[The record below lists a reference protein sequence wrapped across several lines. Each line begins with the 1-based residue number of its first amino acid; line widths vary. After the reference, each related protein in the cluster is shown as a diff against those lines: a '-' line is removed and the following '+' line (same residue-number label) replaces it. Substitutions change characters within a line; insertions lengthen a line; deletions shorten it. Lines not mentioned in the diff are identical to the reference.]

1 MNKKIGYKGFASL
14 LFFLSQEIF
23 LGVGLTRIL
32 SISEQN
38 SWISILIAFVIGFIF
53 LNMIMYVMNYKKDL
67 NVFEKID
74 ILFGKFSKI
83 INFILFSLVTLYF
96 MFSLWNL
103 SIYIQNKFLDQTPK
117 FLIMFLFLI
126 PVIYIVNKDIKT
138 ISKVSL
144 ICFILSIVEFLAS
157 FFGLVNYLDF
167 NNFKPLFTNSFNEI
181 ISSSFIIIAYFIT
194 PFSLILIVPKNTI
207 DEPKKLNKSFIYFYI
222 IGFLEFL
229 LVTIFIISIFGIDYA
244 KLFYYP
250 EFSLLKKISYF
261 DFIEHVENLLSS
273 QWLFS
278 LYIGS
283 VINLYFIKNY
293 LKYLNIK
300 KLKTKKIIYYIIIF
314 VSLFISPRLFMNTTI
329 EYHVVKEYFI
339 YLYSIPIFVLLIIA
353 IILIRK
359 EKRAN

>member
-23 LGVGLTRIL
+23 LGIGLTRIL

-38 SWISILIAFVIGFIF
+38 SWISIIIAFLVGFIF
-53 LNMIMYVMNYKKDL
+53 LGMIIYVMDYEKDL
-67 NVFEKID
+67 TVFEKNEK
-74 ILFGKFSKI
+74 LFGKFGKV
-83 INFILFSLVTLYF
+83 INFILSSLVTIYF

-117 FLIMFLFLI
+117 FLIMLLFLI
-126 PVIYIVNKDIKT
+126 PVMYIVSKDIKT
-138 ISKVSL
+138 IAKVSL
-144 ICFILSIVEFLAS
+144 ISFILAIIEFLAS
-157 FFGLVNYLDF
+157 IFGLVNYLDF

-181 ISSSFIIIAYFIT
+181 ISSSFIIMSYFIT
-194 PFSLILIVPKNTI
+194 PFSLLLLIPKNTI
-207 DEPKKLNKSFIYFYI
+207 DEPKKLNKSFICFYI
-222 IGFLEFL
+222 IGFLELF
-229 LVTIFIISIFGIDYA
+229 LVTTFIISIFGIDYA

-293 LKYLNIK
+293 LKHLNIK
-300 KLKTKKIIYYIIIF
+300 KLKTKKLIYYIIIF

-339 YLYSIPIFVLLIIA
+339 YLYSIPVLLLLIIS
-353 IILIRK
+353 IILIIK
-359 EKRAN
+359 GKRAN

>member
-1 MNKKIGYKGFASL
+1 MS
-14 LFFLSQEIF
+14 
-23 LGVGLTRIL
+23 
-32 SISEQN
+32 
-38 SWISILIAFVIGFIF
+38 
-53 LNMIMYVMNYKKDL
+53 
-67 NVFEKID
+67 
-74 ILFGKFSKI
+74 
-83 INFILFSLVTLYF
+83 
-96 MFSLWNL
+96 
-103 SIYIQNKFLDQTPK
+103 
-117 FLIMFLFLI
+117 
-126 PVIYIVNKDIKT
+126 
-138 ISKVSL
+138 
-144 ICFILSIVEFLAS
+144 
-157 FFGLVNYLDF
+157 
-167 NNFKPLFTNSFNEI
+167 
-181 ISSSFIIIAYFIT
+181 YFIT
-194 PFSLILIVPKNTI
+194 PFSLLLLVPKNTI
-207 DEPKKLNKSFIYFYI
+207 DEPKKLNKSFICFYI
-222 IGFLEFL
+222 IGFLELF
-229 LVTIFIISIFGIDYA
+229 LVTTFIISIFGIDYA

-283 VINLYFIKNY
+283 VMNLYFIKNY

-359 EKRAN
+359 KKRAN